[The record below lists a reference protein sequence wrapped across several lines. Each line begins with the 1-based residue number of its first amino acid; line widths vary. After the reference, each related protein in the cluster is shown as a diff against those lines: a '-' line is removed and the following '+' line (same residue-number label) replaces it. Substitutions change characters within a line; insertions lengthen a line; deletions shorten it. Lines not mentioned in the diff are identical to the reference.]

1 MTSVRRPWSARQ
13 TLGTTLDESYSGEG
27 TSDRESHELFT
38 GLEMETILA
47 AFAGPIEFQKGLT
60 RHRSIRVR
68 EATEVSEVRSL
79 GHVTGKK
86 TPLNQCSV

>member
-38 GLEMETILA
+38 GLEAETILA
-47 AFAGPIEFQKGLT
+47 AFAGPIEKKGLI
-60 RHRSIRVR
+60 RHRSIRVK

-79 GHVTGKK
+79 GT
-86 TPLNQCSV
+86 